1 MESFRSDMLL
11 RNETPMPRAKYTEK
25 FKREAVRLMVHRG
38 DRTVGEVAADVGVRA
53 NQLHRWHKRYAD
65 TATEARAERG
75 ESAEEEVKRLR
86 RENAYLKRQQ
96 EILKKATAFFA
107 RESDQ

>member
-1 MESFRSDMLL
+1 
-11 RNETPMPRAKYTEK
+11 MPKAKPTEK

-38 DRTVGEVAADVGVRA
+38 ERTVAQVAADLGVRA
-53 NQLHRWHKRYAD
+53 NQLYRWQKRYAE
-65 TATEARAERG
+65 TATAARTERG
-75 ESAEEEVKRLR
+75 ESVDEEVKRLR